1 MSSQILSS
9 LGRKLAIALAGL
21 FLMVF
26 LVVHLG
32 INLLL
37 LKDDG
42 GQSFTAAADFMGHNP
57 LIQVFEWALMA
68 GFALHIVIGITL
80 WVRNPIA
87 RGGGYKV
94 WNKSQTSFLSKYM
107 FHTGM
112 VVLAFLILHFF
123 NFWFVKEGWVQP
135 PEGIAHDDLYTMAIA
150 LFSNNTYS
158 ILYLVAFVFLGFHL
172 NHAFQ
177 SAFQTL
183 GWEHSK
189 YNAFIRG
196 FGTFYAIAI
205 SVGFA
210 IIPIYFLFFYSA

>member
-1 MSSQILSS
+1 MRSQLLSS

-21 FLMVF
+21 FLMTF

-37 LKDDG
+37 IKDDG
-42 GQSFTAAADFMGHNP
+42 GASFRAAADFMGHNP
-57 LIQVFEWALMA
+57 FIQIFEWVLMG
-68 GFALHIVIGITL
+68 GFALHIVIGIIL
-80 WVRNPIA
+80 WVKNRFS
-87 RGGGYKV
+87 RGRGYKV
-94 WNKSQTSFLSKYM
+94 WNKSQTSFFSRYM

-112 VVLAFLILHFF
+112 IVLAFLLLHFF
-123 NFWFVKEGWVQP
+123 NFWFVKEGWVSP
-135 PEGIAHDDLYTMAIA
+135 PEGIAHDDLYTMAIL
-150 LFSNNTYS
+150 LFQNTTYS
-158 ILYLVAFVFLGFHL
+158 VIYLVAFVFLGFHL

-189 YNAFIRG
+189 YSPFVRG
-196 FGTFYAIAI
+196 FGTFYAIVI

-210 IIPIYFLFFYSA
+210 IIPLYFLFFYTA